1 MLTPSVQQVF
11 LKKLFYTQDEIDEFI
26 RIADAD
32 RNGQVRGNFPV
43 SGGLSALIP

>member
-32 RNGQVRGNFPV
+32 SNGQVRGNFTL
-43 SGGLSALIP
+43 SAGLSAIP

>member
-1 MLTPSVQQVF
+1 

-32 RNGQVRGNFPV
+32 GNGEVRTSSAV
-43 SGGLSALIP
+43 SSQYSL